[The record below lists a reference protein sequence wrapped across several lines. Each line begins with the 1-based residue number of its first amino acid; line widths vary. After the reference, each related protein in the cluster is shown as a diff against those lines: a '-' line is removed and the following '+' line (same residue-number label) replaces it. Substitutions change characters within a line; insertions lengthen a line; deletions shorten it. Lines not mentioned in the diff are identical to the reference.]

1 MVANFIACDKDSSDC
16 FTRTINTDSI
26 EILRKSWDEF
36 KNDVPF
42 GRWYSDNTMDEGTL
56 EEEEALKDLD

>member
-16 FTRTINTDSI
+16 FTRTIRTDSL
-26 EILRKSWDEF
+26 ETLQECWTEF

-42 GRWYSDNTMDEGTL
+42 GRWYSDNTMDEGTP
-56 EEEEALKDLD
+56 EEEAALADLD